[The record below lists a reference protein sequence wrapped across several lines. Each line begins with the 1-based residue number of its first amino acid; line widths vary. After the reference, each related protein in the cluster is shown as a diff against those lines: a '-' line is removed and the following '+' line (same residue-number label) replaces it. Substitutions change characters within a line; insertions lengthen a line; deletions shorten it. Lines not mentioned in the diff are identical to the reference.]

1 MIEVRDLTK
10 QYRELTA
17 VDKVSFTVAK
27 GEIVGFLGLNG
38 AGKSTT
44 MKVLTGFIPATSGA
58 VKVAGFDVFE
68 DPMEVKRRIG
78 YLPEVPPLYPEL
90 SVREYLEF
98 VASIKGLK
106 GAKRK
111 SEVERVISKSGL
123 DQYGDRLIG
132 NLSKGYQQRAGIAQ
146 ALLGNPDVLV
156 LDEPTSG
163 LDPLQRVTVLNLIRD
178 LAGEHTIILSTHI
191 LQEVER
197 ICPRAIIIHR
207 GRVVADDAI
216 VNLNKRYA
224 TPERTPD
231 FLEVFTKMVN
241 ELEAV
246 DQARAGGSINPST
259 AAA

>member
-17 VDKVSFTVAK
+17 VDRVSFSVAK

-44 MKVLTGFIPATSGA
+44 MKVLTGFIPATTGSA
-58 VKVAGFDVFE
+58 KIAGFDVFE
-68 DPMEVKRRIG
+68 SPMEVKRRIG

-90 SVREYLEF
+90 TVREYLDF
-98 VASIKGLK
+98 VASIKAIK
-106 GAKRK
+106 GAKK
-111 SEVERVISKSGL
+111 KTEVERVISKSGL
-123 DQYGDRLIG
+123 EQYADRLIG

-146 ALLGNPDVLV
+146 ALLGSPEVLI

-163 LDPLQRVTVLNLIRD
+163 LDPLQRVNVLNFIRD
-178 LAGEHTIILSTHI
+178 LAGDHTIILSTHI

-207 GRVVADDAI
+207 GRVVADDKI
-216 VNLNKRYA
+216 VNLNQRYA

-241 ELEAV
+241 ELEGV
-246 DQARAGGSINPST
+246 DQARALGSQGSAT